1 MKKLVKV
8 TLGAVAFLGITELF
22 CVDSVAIMWR
32 QLMMRNEDLAA
43 DALDNAMKDQ
53 SPNWERKLYEFLKK
67 AQAERYLKR

>member
-8 TLGAVAFLGITELF
+8 ALGAVAFLGITELF
-22 CVDSVAIMWR
+22 CVNSVAIMWR

-53 SPNWERKLYEFLKK
+53 SPNWELKLYEFMRTK
-67 AQAERYLKR
+67 QAEKYLKR

>member
-1 MKKLVKV
+1 MKTLVKV
-8 TLGAVAFLGITELF
+8 ALGAVAFYGITELF

-53 SPNWERKLYEFLKK
+53 SPDWERKLYEFLRTNQTEK
-67 AQAERYLKR
+67 YLKH

>member
-8 TLGAVAFLGITELF
+8 ALGAVAFLGITELF
-22 CVDSVAIMWR
+22 CVNSVAIMWR

-53 SPNWERKLYEFLKK
+53 SPNWERKLYEFLKTD
-67 AQAERYLKR
+67 QAERYLKH

>member
-22 CVDSVAIMWR
+22 GVVSVAIMWR
-32 QLMMRNEDLAA
+32 KLMMRNEDLAA

-53 SPNWERKLYEFLKK
+53 SPNWERKLYEFLKTS
-67 AQAERYLKR
+67 QAERYLKR

>member
-8 TLGAVAFLGITELF
+8 ALGAVALLGITELF

-32 QLMMRNEDLAA
+32 QLMMCNEDLAA

-53 SPNWERKLYEFLKK
+53 SPNWERKLYEFLKT

>member
-8 TLGAVAFLGITELF
+8 ALGAVALLGITELF

-32 QLMMRNEDLAA
+32 QLMMRNEDSAA

-53 SPNWERKLYEFLKK
+53 SPNWERKLYEFLRTN
-67 AQAERYLKR
+67 QAEKYLNR

>member
-1 MKKLVKV
+1 MKTLVKV
-8 TLGAVAFLGITELF
+8 AFGAVAFYGITELF

-53 SPNWERKLYEFLKK
+53 SPD
-67 AQAERYLKR
+67 